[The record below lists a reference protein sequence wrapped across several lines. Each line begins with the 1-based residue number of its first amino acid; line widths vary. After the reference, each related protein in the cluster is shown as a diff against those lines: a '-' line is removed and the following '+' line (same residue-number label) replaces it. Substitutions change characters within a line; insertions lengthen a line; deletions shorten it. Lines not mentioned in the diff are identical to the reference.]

1 MSTFLCK
8 EKGIPP
14 TACIRYMQNKNNAAV
29 LKEDRIGVDSLPK
42 EYYIKSE
49 DYKNDW
55 ILQEIKMLAVKA
67 RYKDGVIDLLEPIP
81 AEIKEAEL
89 NIVVIPQKTAAPK
102 LKQEADDIFTIEDK
116 KAYEEAMKDYKKGK
130 YIEIEDYMRKRGI
143 TYLFLQGRYKRWDLL
158 TAIGDLS

>member
-1 MSTFLCK
+1 
-8 EKGIPP
+8 
-14 TACIRYMQNKNNAAV
+14 
-29 LKEDRIGVDSLPK
+29 
-42 EYYIKSE
+42 
-49 DYKNDW
+49 
-55 ILQEIKMLAVKA
+55 
-67 RYKDGVIDLLEPIP
+67 
-81 AEIKEAEL
+81 
-89 NIVVIPQKTAAPK
+89 VVIPQKTAAPK